1 MLANPSFVAKNQ
13 LNAIVTRA
21 LIDDDFKAGILNGT
35 RRQKLEEYPLPD
47 TIQQAVLEIKADDLN
62 HFIFKMHELLRL

>member
-1 MLANPSFVAKNQ
+1 MLAANSFVAKNQ

-21 LIDDDFKAGILNGT
+21 LIDGDFKAGILNGT

-47 TIQQAVLEIKADDLN
+47 TIQRAVLDIQADDLN
-62 HFIFKMHELLRL
+62 HFIFKLHELLRL

>member
-21 LIDDDFKAGILNGT
+21 LIDEDFKAGILNGT

-47 TIQQAVLEIKADDLN
+47 SIQQAVLEIKADDLN
-62 HFIFKMHELLRL
+62 HFIFKLTELLRI

>member
-21 LIDDDFKAGILNGT
+21 LIDEDFKAGILNGT

-47 TIQQAVLEIKADDLN
+47 TIQRAVLEIKADDLN